1 MQPIYKRHRRTC
13 CLLAVCRYLS
23 QSATRQVSPD
33 APGPGNQSGP
43 GALALRGRGDD
54 DARSL
59 SPTPCWPTL
68 YRVVGAIFPVC
79 PAGPR
84 PSATA
89 DTRRTGG
96 RGVAGEDQAVCRRGH
111 TCGKHGAGCCRIRR
125 VGHVQAKSAVWTRRT
140 RTRHA
145 VLRLPACRGAH
156 QSTAQLGAACLPRL
170 ALPRATSC
178 SLGITSLCCLFL
190 DTDSLALLH
199 RRTFPCHLATGTTG
213 SPPGT

>member
-43 GALALRGRGDD
+43 GTLALRGRGDD

-111 TCGKHGAGCCRIRR
+111 TCGKHGAGCCKACGC
-125 VGHVQAKSAVWTRRT
+125 VVEYD
-140 RTRHA
+140 
-145 VLRLPACRGAH
+145 VLDMCRPNPLCGPGAH
-156 QSTAQLGAACLPRL
+156 A
-170 ALPRATSC
+170 RATPSSAFPPAVALTKVQHSWVRLV
-178 SLGITSLCCLFL
+178 SLGWHCHVPRHV
-190 DTDSLALLH
+190 LL
-199 RRTFPCHLATGTTG
+199 G
-213 SPPGT
+213 